1 MKAIF
6 KSLVFLLAMLV
17 CITSC
22 EKKETDIFTMKA
34 NLNGKDV
41 DLKMHSLAI
50 KGILKDV
57 EGKYVSQT
65 YQISGLGSISFIMRA
80 ADSTMTKDEFDFKD
94 MEECLIW
101 DENTLFQCIDARLR
115 ISEEEDR
122 LLKGEFAF
130 VGVKDMD
137 TVRISDGFFQMT
149 LDVSVGYEIE

>member
-1 MKAIF
+1 
-6 KSLVFLLAMLV
+6 
-17 CITSC
+17 
-22 EKKETDIFTMKA
+22 MKA

-41 DLKMHSLAI
+41 DFKMHSLAI

-57 EGKYVSQT
+57 EGNYVRQT
-65 YQISGLGSISFIMRA
+65 YQISGLGNISFIMRA
-80 ADSTMTKDEFDFKD
+80 ADSTMTKVDFDFKD

-101 DENTLFQCIDARLR
+101 DENAIFRCIDASLR

-122 LLKGEFAF
+122 LLTGEFAF

-149 LDVSVGYEIE
+149 LDVGVGYQIE